1 MPLLSR
7 HQQVNMGVTAGGL
20 DDHGILFQF
29 PGDGLWYRGTIV
41 EVVDQQKVKVS
52 FSDFGNIDTVP
63 LSKLKTISADLLQLP
78 PQVIQCGISSIS
90 PVGGAEWSDDSI
102 ERFCNLIMHKRLL
115 GKVIKKGSV
124 PCLSYVN
131 PSGQIYLSSFQVT
144 FY

>member
-1 MPLLSR
+1 
-7 HQQVNMGVTAGGL
+7 MGVTAGGL

-52 FSDFGNIDTVP
+52 FSDFGNIDTVS

-102 ERFCNLIMHKRLL
+102 ERFCNLIMHRRLL

-124 PCLSYVN
+124 PYLSYVN
-131 PSGQIYLSSFQVT
+131 SSGQIYLSSFQVT

>member
-1 MPLLSR
+1 
-7 HQQVNMGVTAGGL
+7 MGVTAGGL

-29 PGDGLWYRGTIV
+29 PGDDLWYRGTIV

-63 LSKLKTISADLLQLP
+63 LSKLKTISADLLQVP
-78 PQVIQCGISSIS
+78 PQVIQCGISSIC

-124 PCLSYVN
+124 PYLSYVN